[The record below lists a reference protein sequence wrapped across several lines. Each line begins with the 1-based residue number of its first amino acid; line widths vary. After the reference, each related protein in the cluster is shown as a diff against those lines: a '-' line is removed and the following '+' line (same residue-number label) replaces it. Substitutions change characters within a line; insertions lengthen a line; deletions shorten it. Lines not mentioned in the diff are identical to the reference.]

1 GECGENVESFCLRG
15 RSSYVGFSC
24 LFLLAP
30 VRGGTSFLFK
40 REKKRS
46 KETRFKPPI
55 FKCRRR
61 SFQVFGTNVAPPPR
75 INPQLNTPLKHQ
87 RRAHASPPP
96 PQPIADIGNAR
107 AKTSGNAGGKPRGR
121 IRPVSVARNS
131 LLGGI

>member
-1 GECGENVESFCLRG
+1 WFGLGLLGGGVCDALASGECGARVESFCLRG
-15 RSSYVGFSC
+15 RSAYVGFSC

-55 FKCRRR
+55 FKCRRH
-61 SFQVFGTNVAPPPR
+61 SLQVFGTNVAR
-75 INPQLNTPLKHQ
+75 RQIFNPQSNTHPKHP

-96 PQPIADIGNAR
+96 PQP
-107 AKTSGNAGGKPRGR
+107 PRCY
-121 IRPVSVARNS
+121 P
-131 LLGGI
+131 